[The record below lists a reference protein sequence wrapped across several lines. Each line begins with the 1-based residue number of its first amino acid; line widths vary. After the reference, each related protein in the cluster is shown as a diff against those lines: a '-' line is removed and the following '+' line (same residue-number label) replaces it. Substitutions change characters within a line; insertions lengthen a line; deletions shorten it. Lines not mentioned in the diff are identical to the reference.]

1 MTKLHEET
9 LRGSVAECLE
19 VLRQRESTESRIKGE
34 FTVVFG
40 PDGSS
45 GKTDLWTAFGGGGV
59 ARGGGGVARGDV
71 VETTTQVVTRLLLEL
86 RKDGISR
93 SEAVKLIT
101 TLTEQPKS
109 TVYGIALSIAQW

>member
-40 PDGSS
+40 PDGSL
-45 GKTDLWTAFGGGGV
+45 GKADVWTAFSGGGG
-59 ARGGGGVARGDV
+59 AGEV
-71 VETTTQVVTRLLLEL
+71 VETTTQAVMRLLLEL
-86 RKDGISR
+86 RNDGVSR
-93 SEAVKLIT
+93 SEAVKLVS

-109 TVYGIALSIAQW
+109 TVYGVALSIAQW